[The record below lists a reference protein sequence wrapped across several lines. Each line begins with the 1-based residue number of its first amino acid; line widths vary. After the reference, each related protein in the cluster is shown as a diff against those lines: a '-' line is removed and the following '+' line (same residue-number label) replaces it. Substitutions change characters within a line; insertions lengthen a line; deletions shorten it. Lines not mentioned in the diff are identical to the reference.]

1 MLLLA
6 RAAAGADWLTEPSIA
21 FSSEYNDNT
30 FLTTLPH
37 DTLLRNSVRP
47 ALQVKGATET
57 ASLQTDAWL
66 RFDRYPGEPSINSNN
81 WDLKLDSAFG
91 SEVQHA
97 DVLVDF
103 MKDTTLETELLDTG
117 LTGTAT
123 PRRSALIAPSWNYS
137 MNQTTF
143 LGLDYSYSKVNYE
156 ASTVL
161 IDYRYQTVSGSL
173 AWQFSDA
180 TEWSVVA
187 FGDNYDTADDV
198 SRFWNVGV
206 QGGVVHD
213 FSERVHTRFFAGAR
227 HTTSRNEFLSNVY
240 RDNSTGGVLDARLEY
255 QFERARL
262 YVDVSSNVQP
272 SGGGYLQESDLI
284 NLGWWHP
291 VAPQWRVS
299 VDATAIHNQSLTDYR
314 TPYDRHYATVQARL
328 DWRWAR
334 KWLAGGYVRYA
345 RSKYVQN
352 PDVADANVVGV
363 QVTYRWSGADL

>member
-1 MLLLA
+1 MLLFA

-37 DTLLRNSVRP
+37 DTLLRNTVRP

-103 MKDTTLETELLDTG
+103 TQDTTLETELLDTG

-123 PRRSALIAPSWNYS
+123 ARRSARVAPSWYYS
-137 MNQTTF
+137 INQATS

-180 TEWSVVA
+180 TEWSVIV
-187 FGDNYDTADDV
+187 FGDNYDTDDDV
-198 SRFWNVGV
+198 SKFWNAGV
-206 QGGVVHD
+206 QGGIVHD

-227 HTTSRNEFLSNVY
+227 HTTSRNEYFSTVF
-240 RDNSTGGVLDARLEY
+240 RDSSTGGVLDARLEY
-255 QFERARL
+255 QFERASL
-262 YVDVSSNVQP
+262 YLDASSDVQP

-284 NLGWWHP
+284 KVGWWYL

-299 VDATAIHNQSLTDYR
+299 IDATAIHNQSLTDYR
-314 TPYDRHYATVQARL
+314 TPYDRHYGTAQARL

-334 KWLAGGYVRYA
+334 KWVVGGYLRYS
-345 RSKYVQN
+345 RSNYVQN
-352 PDVADANVVGV
+352 PEVADANVVGA
-363 QVTYRWSGADL
+363 QVTYRWSGADF